1 MIQRTMKHNFPIL
14 NQTINGY
21 QLRYLDNA
29 ATSQKPRVV
38 IDAITD
44 FYATHNANI
53 YRGTHVFA
61 ENATQAYENARAA
74 VAQFIGAQEDEI
86 VFTGGCTESL
96 NYVAAAWAMS
106 HVGPGDTIIISALE
120 HHANILPWQRVVAA
134 RSAQLRVIPMHADGT
149 LNLVN
154 LNEIIGPGTKLVSV
168 THTSNALGTVVDL
181 TPIIQRAHEV
191 GALICIDAAQA
202 VAHTRI
208 NVRELDCDFL
218 AFSGHKL
225 FGPTG
230 IGVLYIKKAI
240 QSQVEPYQVG
250 GGMVFRVSWAE
261 STYLKSV
268 NRFEAGT
275 PAIAQAIGLA
285 AAIQYVQTLD
295 VQALGAHEAALC
307 AVLIEGLE
315 AIPGVRLFGPVD
327 QLKQQGHMVSFALD
341 TIHPH
346 DIAAFLSEL
355 GICVRAGNHCAQPLF
370 TALGLEGS
378 VRVSFAGY
386 NTLEDVAFL
395 LKSLSELVTLF

>member
-1 MIQRTMKHNFPIL
+1 MKHNFPIL
-14 NQTINGY
+14 NQAVNGY
-21 QLRYLDNA
+21 PLRYLDNA
-29 ATSQKPRVV
+29 ATSQKPQVV

-44 FYATHNANI
+44 FYATKNANI

-61 ENATQAYENARAA
+61 ENATKAYENARAT
-74 VAQFIGAQEDEI
+74 VAHFIGAQADEI
-86 VFTGGCTESL
+86 IFTSGCTESL
-96 NYVAAAWAMS
+96 NYVAAAWAVS
-106 HVGPGDTIIISALE
+106 HVGLGDAIVISALE
-120 HHANILPWQRVVAA
+120 HHANILPWQRVVVA
-134 RSAQLRVIPMHADGT
+134 RGAQLRIIPMHADGT
-149 LNLVN
+149 LNSAN
-154 LNEIIGPGTKLVSV
+154 LNELICPGTKLVSV

-202 VAHTRI
+202 VAHRRI
-208 NVRELDCDFL
+208 NVRDLGCDFL

-250 GGMVFRVSWAE
+250 GGMVFQVSWVS
-261 STYLKSV
+261 STYLQSV

-275 PAIAQAIGLA
+275 PAIAQAIGLE
-285 AAIQYVQTLD
+285 AAIKYVQTLD
-295 VQALGAHEAALC
+295 IEALIAHEAALC
-307 AVLIEGLE
+307 AVLIEGLK
-315 AIPGVRLFGPVD
+315 IIQGVRILGPED
-327 QLKQQGHMVSFALD
+327 QLKQQGHMVSFAID

-346 DIAAFLSEL
+346 DIAAFLSGR

-386 NTLEDVAFL
+386 NTLDDVAFC
-395 LKSLSELVTLF
+395 